1 VAYNGPRREVHMNP
15 RPPDTLEVHV
25 SFETN
30 RLASAYL
37 ADAYELL
44 LPTVPDRKPV
54 AAESIVSSSRPKQAQ
69 EKTAV

>member
-1 VAYNGPRREVHMNP
+1 MNP

-25 SFETN
+25 SFESN

-44 LPTVPDRKPV
+44 LPTVPDRKP
-54 AAESIVSSSRPKQAQ
+54 AASESILSSSQPKSAQ